1 MLNFGSSAPC
11 LDRKSKMDFKGDS
24 FYSGPGTCQ
33 GNNMINRR
41 QFTLGASA
49 GAMSIAAPGF
59 QLSAFAAG
67 NLTQDALII
76 DAMGE
81 IREVYTDELCL
92 EMIDSGLNA
101 VTVTL
106 CDPKSFEAEA
116 YAWAI
121 DGVLEYDRLIASE
134 SAFWMKATAVADI
147 QKAREQGKIALFY
160 LFQNSTQFGKDI
172 DNVDVFY
179 SLGVRSSQIT
189 YNYQNWAGAG
199 CNELN
204 GSGLTLFGHEL
215 VEKMN
220 AVGMLIDLSHASME
234 TMADTIAASS
244 APVITSH
251 SCCKALYEHN
261 RNTTDA
267 NIRAIAD
274 KGGLFG
280 VTQMRPFMTR
290 QIDDA
295 VHFYYQHIEHAIN
308 VGGID
313 HVCIGSDR
321 DHRRLVLSEEYLEE
335 LQREEG
341 ENFDRSQWPL
351 YFEELN
357 GPRRMETIWDGLA
370 GRGMNARD
378 LEKLFGLNLHRL
390 YREVIG

>member
-1 MLNFGSSAPC
+1 M
-11 LDRKSKMDFKGDS
+11 M
-24 FYSGPGTCQ
+24 
-33 GNNMINRR
+33 NRR
-41 QFTLGASA
+41 QFTLGATA
-49 GAMSIAAPGF
+49 GAVSVAATGF
-59 QLSAFAAG
+59 KLSAFAAG
-67 NLTQDALII
+67 TPTQDALII

-116 YAWAI
+116 YEWAI
-121 DGVLEYDRLIASE
+121 DGVLEYDRLIAKE
-134 SAFWMKATAVADI
+134 SAFWMKATAVDDI
-147 QKAREQGKIALFY
+147 HKAREQGKIALFY
-160 LFQNSTQFGKDI
+160 LFQNSTQFGKDV

-179 SLGVRSSQIT
+179 GLGVRSSQIT

-204 GSGLTLFGHEL
+204 GSGLTVYGHEL

-220 AVGMLIDLSHASME
+220 NVGMLIDLSHASMG
-234 TMADTIAASS
+234 TMADTIAASRT
-244 APVITSH
+244 PVITSH
-251 SCCKALYEHN
+251 SCCKALFQHN
-261 RNTTDA
+261 RNTTDE

-280 VTQMRPFMTR
+280 VTQMRPFMTQ

-357 GPRRMETIWDGLA
+357 GPRRMETIWDGLS

-378 LEKLFGLNLHRL
+378 LEKLFGLNLQRL

>member
-1 MLNFGSSAPC
+1 
-11 LDRKSKMDFKGDS
+11 
-24 FYSGPGTCQ
+24 
-33 GNNMINRR
+33 MINRR
-41 QFTLGASA
+41 QFTLGATA
-49 GAMSIAAPGF
+49 GAVSLGSGLNA
-59 QLSAFAAG
+59 LAAG
-67 NLTQDALII
+67 TPTQDALII

-81 IREVYTDELCL
+81 VRGVYTDELCQ
-92 EMIDSGLNA
+92 EMIDSGLNSI
-101 VTVTL
+101 TVTL
-106 CDPKSFEAEA
+106 CDPKSYEAEA
-116 YAWAI
+116 YDWGMA
-121 DGVLEYDRLIASE
+121 GVLEYDRLINEE
-134 SAFWMKATAVADI
+134 SQFWLKSTSVDDI
-147 QKAREQGKIALFY
+147 QTARDQGKIAIFY
-160 LFQNSTQFGKDI
+160 LFQNSTQFGKEL

-179 SLGVRSSQIT
+179 GLGVRSSQIT

-204 GSGLTLFGHEL
+204 GSGLTVFGHEL
-215 VEKMN
+215 VERMN
-220 AVGMLIDLSHASME
+220 DVGMLIDLSHANMK
-234 TMADTIAASS
+234 TMADTVAASKD
-244 APVITSH
+244 PVITSH
-251 SCCKALYEHN
+251 SCCKALFEHN
-261 RNTTDA
+261 RNTTDE

-321 DHRRLVLSEEYLEE
+321 DHRRLVLTQEYLDE
-335 LQREEG
+335 LKREEG

-370 GRGMNARD
+370 KRGMNQGN
-378 LEKLFGLNLHRL
+378 LEKLFGLNLQRL
-390 YREVIG
+390 YKEVIG

>member
-1 MLNFGSSAPC
+1 
-11 LDRKSKMDFKGDS
+11 
-24 FYSGPGTCQ
+24 
-33 GNNMINRR
+33 
-41 QFTLGASA
+41 
-49 GAMSIAAPGF
+49 
-59 QLSAFAAG
+59 
-67 NLTQDALII
+67 
-76 DAMGE
+76 
-81 IREVYTDELCL
+81 
-92 EMIDSGLNA
+92 
-101 VTVTL
+101 
-106 CDPKSFEAEA
+106 
-116 YAWAI
+116 
-121 DGVLEYDRLIASE
+121 
-134 SAFWMKATAVADI
+134 
-147 QKAREQGKIALFY
+147 
-160 LFQNSTQFGKDI
+160 
-172 DNVDVFY
+172 VDVFY
-179 SLGVRSSQIT
+179 GLGVRSSQIT

-199 CNELN
+199 CNEFN
-204 GSGLTLFGHEL
+204 GSGLTIFGHEL

-220 AVGMLIDLSHASME
+220 DVGMLIDLSHASMG
-234 TMADTIAASS
+234 TMADTIAASRT
-244 APVITSH
+244 PVITSH
-251 SCCKALYEHN
+251 SCCKALFQHN
-261 RNTTDA
+261 RNTTDE

-378 LEKLFGLNLHRL
+378 LEKLFGLNLQRL
-390 YREVIG
+390 YQEVIG